1 MSTDINTSTSNV
13 STSTLNVPTL
23 AKRFGLIAMIAV
35 LALLMG
41 GKFSGALSSS
51 PSVGGHSSYAS
62 YGYNGYGNTTNLAPG
77 APVTSSGAVTS
88 SATTGAV
95 TVAWTNPLGN
105 GVAITSYT
113 VTDATGNVVLCT
125 QTNLGAS
132 NGPNSCTWTPTLT
145 NAYAGNILVYANS
158 AGGNTP
164 STGSTLALAVSSAPT
179 AASTQYV
186 IGNGTTTINWA
197 IPNSPGA
204 LSISGYQVYIA
215 SSNTQVCAV
224 PAGTYTCTISNAAYG
239 LTAGTAHAFNVY
251 AVNPAGLSTAFQVS
265 PGNALQ
271 SPDAVTGLTATVDY
285 KYGTVDV
292 NWTNVPT
299 NGNGGSAIT
308 GYTVTINGGV
318 AAQSCNTA
326 VTAALATS
334 CSIDLS
340 AFNSIASPFTGFV
353 SVIATN
359 GGNYKS
365 VANSAT
371 FTVSGVTSAPTG
383 LSSTSTSAATA
394 AATPAANDFL
404 SASWGAPSS
413 LGSTVASYSVQL
425 ETCSTTAVTT
435 CVASGSPVLT
445 TATTY
450 SFGTSSIGALPFGY
464 IYSVAV
470 SAVNGAGTSAAAQS
484 ASVVDLSTVA
494 TGAIGMT
501 ATVTS
506 YTNSSLTVA
515 WTAPTSLNGGT
526 LVNYSVQLYSGSTAI
541 GSPVLKTAPGSY
553 TFTGLSIGESYFVKV
568 TVNSIVGTTA
578 VSNFASA
585 GTANAGT
592 YIGTTVVTGLQATYS
607 ATGVTFNWTN
617 PTGPTVAS
625 YSVAAGSKVLCTA
638 TGATANSCTIDAATL
653 AAAVAVSSI
662 TVSVYS
668 TDASGVTSNAST
680 STVVLSKTTAPTI
693 SVVLGNPSTTA
704 TTAGYVDVEWG
715 AVANA
720 SSYIVNAVASD
731 GSVVTATTTKT
742 YYVFAA
748 SALSSTLTYQFQ
760 VAAVG
765 PAGTSTYTVL
775 TAPAGGYTTPNAVVA
790 PNAPLIVTIAGQ
802 DSRSATTAVS
812 TVSGVPVVNL
822 QPVAAKGGNAL
833 AFNFIANPTTSNGD
847 NVKNYVG
854 TLTVATGT
862 TYTCTIPASGY
873 DSGTQVGAMYV
884 EAGLSAAAAQAATT
898 TLLGTLAGGQANYAA
913 GLGSHVYTCSF
924 VGIAANQS
932 YTFSVVAQSSLATTA
947 STNSAT
953 VLNTG
958 VSGPVTALI
967 ATDAGTAVSNCG
979 TNGATQCAANS
990 AANVKVTWT
999 APASS
1004 PSTIV
1009 GYIVSVQGAA
1019 GAGALDQP
1027 YCGTAAQLQFVSSD
1041 AASHVTTHSASYPTG
1056 LVSGTTCYFASSYSD
1071 SYTISVVAVEA
1082 TIGSAA
1088 LVALEGQTAAA
1099 TTTYTAFDVPG
1110 VNGNE
1115 TAPAPVAAVV
1125 TGKTG
1130 YVTISWTAPS
1140 NGGSAIT
1147 SSTIVQ
1153 TTNTANNTD
1162 IISSC
1167 ISNLTGNTLNV
1178 GTYSGNSGLSVY
1190 NGNQSI
1196 TVPAAEGTSVT
1207 CIYSTSG
1214 SNVFGA
1220 TAYTLAVSNAAG
1232 SSADSLP
1239 SNTVTPVTLTAAPTA
1254 AYYYGTNA
1262 TGYTVGWKSVTGATS
1277 YTVTLTNGSSPLTF
1291 TTSTTSLVIPASSLS
1306 AVTAYTFNVTATGA
1320 NGTSVAQPII
1330 GASAPTASLSVS
1342 IYRASSSATTQILG
1356 WSGATSADANYLPVT
1371 YTVTSVSGNLTTV
1384 IATGLTATTYT
1395 VPYSALSSAVYYV
1408 TEVTAAG
1415 SGSPASVAANQTF
1428 VGSTTPQTPVLS
1440 SITAPVTP
1448 AATAVS
1454 TSPSSTKVAI
1464 TWTADSIGAGAY
1476 VPYSF
1481 VATLTPTAGG
1491 TAVTCAYPSYASV
1504 TVGATT
1510 ASNTYGCV
1518 WSGLTP
1524 NTSYTYSIAESSVW
1538 ATGTALTGVVL
1549 TANVAP
1555 GAPSIV
1561 SAAKTVTG
1569 TTYGSVTK
1577 YGITITWAAPATN
1590 LGSPVTGYL
1599 VTATGG
1605 TSGTIVCPTVLTAI
1619 STSCTIYG
1627 FAANEASVTY
1637 SVEALNAAGA
1647 STAAT
1652 NSVVAGTTDFNYYG
1666 AAITMKGAPGAPAAV
1681 TSVSLTQSALGSVTA
1696 SWQQTDAITGLVTG
1710 PGYSTSSYDSTPVT
1724 SFYCTATATGY
1735 ATVTTTVAAPATS
1748 CTLTG
1753 LSNVAYT
1760 ISVYTVNDY
1769 STSSTLNRSAA
1780 VTATSVPQS
1789 AGLLTNFGGLSAVSG
1804 TLTVVW
1810 QAPAQVNAFTSLT
1823 SPNTA
1828 AITGY
1833 TVTATDVAGNV
1844 FTCKAAATATT
1855 CTVTGLSNST
1865 TYSVVVT
1872 ATNGV
1877 GDSNYVQNMSIKT
1890 IAASAAAA
1898 PTIVGAARNASGLAI
1913 TWTAPAS
1920 VGSGQLV
1927 GYFVTATDPLST
1939 QQYTC
1944 PYNATY
1950 GLVLA
1955 PAVTCSINGLTVGT
1969 SYTVS
1974 ITAITKD
1981 GAGTTQLSTPA
1992 TKTGVVYNTL
2002 APEPVM
2008 ATFLAVTAKQK
2019 SVSALSANAKTSL
2032 ASLISSINDGAQI
2045 TVTGYGT
2052 TKAIALARAN
2062 AAANYLFNNGAAVHV
2077 TVKSVI
2083 SKTIKTALVTVTSN

>member
-13 STSTLNVPTL
+13 STSTLNAPTL
-23 AKRFGLIAMIAV
+23 VKRFGLIAMIAV

-41 GKFSGALSSS
+41 GKFSNALSSS

-164 STGSTLALAVSSAPT
+164 STGSTLALAISSAPT

-197 IPNSPGA
+197 IPNTPGA

-224 PAGTYTCTISNAAYG
+224 SAGTYTCTISNAAYG

-271 SPDAVTGLTATVDY
+271 SPNAVTGLTATVDY

-292 NWTNVPT
+292 NWTDVPT

-383 LSSTSTSAATA
+383 LTSTSTSAATA

-404 SASWGAPSS
+404 SASWSAPSS

-578 VSNFASA
+578 VSNSASA

-592 YIGTTVVTGLQATYS
+592 YIGTTVVTGLKATYS

-693 SVVLGNPSTTA
+693 SVVLGNPSTTD

-720 SSYIVNAVASD
+720 SSYIVNAVASN

-765 PAGTSTYTVL
+765 PAGTSTYTAL

-802 DSRSATTAVS
+802 DSRGASTAVS
-812 TVSGVPVVNL
+812 TVSGVSVVNL

-833 AFNFIANPTTSNGD
+833 AFNFIADPTTSNGD

-854 TLTVATGT
+854 TLTVATGK

-884 EAGLSAAAAQAATT
+884 EAGLSATDAQAAAG
-898 TLLGTLAGGQANYAA
+898 TLLVTLAGGTGNYAQ

-958 VSGPVTALI
+958 VSGPVTALK

-979 TNGATQCAANS
+979 TNGTTQCAANS

-1027 YCGTAAQLQFVSSD
+1027 LCGTAADV
-1041 AASHVTTHSASYPTG
+1041 AAGTATG
-1056 LVSGTTCYFASSYSD
+1056 SVSGTTCYFKSAPSD

-1082 TIGSAA
+1082 TIGGTV
-1088 LVALEGQTAAA
+1088 LVALAGQTANA

-1110 VNGNE
+1110 VAGNE
-1115 TAPAPVAAVV
+1115 IAPAPVAAVV

-1153 TTNTANNTD
+1153 TNNTANTN
-1162 IISSC
+1162 IIYSC
-1167 ISNLTGNTLNV
+1167 ISNLTGNTLTV
-1178 GTYSGNSGLSVY
+1178 GTYSGNSGASIY

-1207 CIYSTSG
+1207 CIYDTTG

-1239 SNTVTPVTLTAAPTA
+1239 SNTVTPVALTAAPTA

-1291 TTSTTSLVIPASSLS
+1291 TSSTTSLVIPASSLS
-1306 AVTAYTFNVTATGA
+1306 AETAYTFNVTATGA
-1320 NGTSVAQPII
+1320 NGTSVAQPISAAI
-1330 GASAPTASLSVS
+1330 APTASLSVS

-1356 WSGATSADANYLPVT
+1356 WSGATSADAKYLPVT

-1384 IATGLTATTYT
+1384 VASGLTATTYT

-1415 SGSPASVAANQTF
+1415 SGSPAAVAANQTF
-1428 VGSTTPQTPVLS
+1428 VGSTTPQTPALS
-1440 SITAPVTP
+1440 SITAAVTP
-1448 AATAVS
+1448 AATSVS

-1549 TANVAP
+1549 TANVKP
-1555 GAPSIV
+1555 GTPSIV
-1561 SAAKTVTG
+1561 SAARVVTG

-1577 YGITITWAAPATN
+1577 YGITLTWAAPVTN

-1605 TSGTIVCPTVLTAI
+1605 TSGTIVCPTVLTGI

-1627 FAANEASVTY
+1627 FAAGEDVTY
-1637 SVEALNAAGA
+1637 SVSALNAAGA
-1647 STAAT
+1647 SITPAT
-1652 NSVVAGTTDFNYYG
+1652 DIVTDGTTDFSGTYPV
-1666 AAITMKGAPGAPAAV
+1666 TMKRAPGAPAAV
-1681 TSVSLTQSALGSVTA
+1681 TSVSLTQSGLGSVTA
-1696 SWQQTDAITGLVTG
+1696 SWQQTNPITGLVTI
-1710 PGYSTSSYDSTPVT
+1710 PGYSTSSSESTPVT

-1735 ATVTTTVAAPATS
+1735 ATVTKTVAAPATS
-1748 CTLTG
+1748 CTLDG

-1789 AGLLTNFGGLSAVSG
+1789 AALLTNFGGLSAVSG

-1810 QAPAQVNAFTSLT
+1810 QAPAQVNAFSSLT

-1865 TYSVVVT
+1865 NYSVVVT

-1920 VGSGQLV
+1920 AGSGQLV

>member
-13 STSTLNVPTL
+13 STSTLNAPTL
-23 AKRFGLIAMIAV
+23 VKRFGLIAMIAV
-35 LALLMG
+35 LALLMS
-41 GKFSGALSSS
+41 GKFSNALSSS

-62 YGYNGYGNTTNLAPG
+62 YGYNGYGNTTNVAPG
-77 APVTSSGAVTS
+77 APVTATGGVTS
-88 SATTGAV
+88 SAYTGAV

-197 IPNSPGA
+197 VPATPGS
-204 LSISGYQVYIA
+204 LSITGYQVYIA
-215 SSNTQVCAV
+215 SSNTQVCSVA
-224 PAGTYTCTISNAAYG
+224 AGTYTCTISNAAYG

-251 AVNPAGLSTAFQVS
+251 AVNPAGLSSAFTVS

-271 SPDAVTGLTATVDY
+271 APNAVTGLTATVDY

-292 NWTNVPT
+292 NWTNVPVS
-299 NGNGGSAIT
+299 GNGGAAINPIT
-308 GYTVTINGGV
+308 GYSVVINGTTT
-318 AAQSCNTA
+318 ASCNA
-326 VTAALATS
+326 GITAALATS

-340 AFNSIASPFTGFV
+340 AFNAIASPFNGFV
-353 SVIATN
+353 SVIASN
-359 GGNYKS
+359 GTYT
-365 VANSAT
+365 SAASSAV
-371 FTVSGVTSAPTG
+371 FTVSGVTSAPQG
-383 LSSTSTSAATA
+383 LTSTSTSAATA
-394 AATPAANDFL
+394 AGAPTSNDYL
-404 SASWGAPSS
+404 SASWSAPAS

-445 TATTY
+445 TATSY
-450 SFGTSSIGALPFGY
+450 SFGTSSIGALPFGF

-494 TGAIGMT
+494 TGAIGMY

-592 YIGTTVVTGLQATYS
+592 YIGTSVVTGLKATYS

-638 TGATANSCTIDAATL
+638 TGATANSCTVDAATL

-668 TDASGVTSNAST
+668 TDANGVNSNAST

-693 SVVLGNPSTTA
+693 SAVLGNPSTTD
-704 TTAGYVDVEWG
+704 TTSGYVDVEWG

-731 GSVVTATTTKT
+731 GSVVTATTKNT

-765 PAGTSTYTVL
+765 PAGTSTYTAL

-790 PNAPLIVTIAGQ
+790 PAAPLIVTIAGQ
-802 DSRSATTAVS
+802 DSRGSTTAVT
-812 TVSGVPVVNL
+812 TVSGVSVVNL

-833 AFNFIANPTTSNGD
+833 AFNFVANPTVATGD

-884 EAGLSAAAAQAATT
+884 EAGETASAAQADAG
-898 TLLGTLAGGQANYAA
+898 TLLVTLAGSQANYLA

-924 VGIAANQS
+924 VGIAANQN

-958 VSGPVTALI
+958 VSGPVTALT

-979 TNGATQCAANS
+979 ASPHTTQCAANS

-1004 PSTIV
+1004 PSAIV
-1009 GYIVSVQGAA
+1009 RYIVSVQGAA
-1019 GAGALDQP
+1019 LPGALDQP
-1027 YCGTAAQLQFVSSD
+1027 KCGTAADV
-1041 AASHVTTHSASYPTG
+1041 AAGTATG
-1056 LVSGTTCYFASSYSD
+1056 SVSGTTCYFASSHSD

-1082 TIGSAA
+1082 TVGGTV
-1088 LVALEGQTAAA
+1088 LVGLAGNSPAA

-1110 VNGNE
+1110 VAGNE

-1147 SSTIVQ
+1147 SSTLVQ
-1153 TTNTANNTD
+1153 TNNTANNTD
-1162 IISSC
+1162 IISTC
-1167 ISNLTGNTLNV
+1167 VSNLTGNTLTV
-1178 GTYSGNSGLSVY
+1178 GTYAGNGGLSIY
-1190 NGNQSI
+1190 NGNPSI
-1196 TVPAAEGTSVT
+1196 TVPASEGTSVT

-1232 SSADSLP
+1232 SSFDSLP
-1239 SNTVTPVTLTAAPTA
+1239 SNTVTPVALTAAPSA

-1277 YTVTLTNGSSPLTF
+1277 YTVTLTNGSAPLTF
-1291 TTSTTSLVIPASSLS
+1291 TSSTTSLVIPASALS
-1306 AVTAYTFNVTATGA
+1306 AVTAYTFNVTATGP
-1320 NGTSVAQPII
+1320 NGTSVAQPISA
-1330 GASAPTASLSVS
+1330 ASAPAASLSVS

-1415 SGSPASVAANQTF
+1415 SGTPASVAANQTF
-1428 VGSTTPQTPVLS
+1428 VGSTTPQTPALS
-1440 SITAPVTP
+1440 SITAAVTP
-1448 AATAVS
+1448 AATGVS
-1454 TSPSSTKVAI
+1454 TSPSSTNVAI

-1491 TAVTCAYPSYASV
+1491 TAITCAYPSYTSV

-1577 YGITITWAAPATN
+1577 YGITITWAAPTTN

-1599 VTATGG
+1599 VTATGATNG
-1605 TSGTIVCPTVLTAI
+1605 QFVCPTVLSAS
-1619 STSCTIYG
+1619 STTCTIYG
-1627 FAANEASVTY
+1627 FAANEVVTY
-1637 SVEALNAAGA
+1637 SVKALNAAGA
-1647 STAAT
+1647 SSAAT
-1652 NSVVAGTTDFNYYG
+1652 VNVIAGTTDKNPYNSV
-1666 AAITMKGAPGAPAAV
+1666 TMKSAPAAPAAV
-1681 TSVSLTQSALGSVTA
+1681 TSISLTQAALGSVTA
-1696 SWQQTDAITGLVTG
+1696 SWQQTDAVTGLVTG

-1724 SFYCTATATGY
+1724 SFLCTATATGY
-1735 ATVTTTVAAPATS
+1735 ATVSTTVAAPATS

-1760 ISVYTVNDY
+1760 ISVYTVNNY
-1769 STSSTLNRSAA
+1769 STSSSLNTSAA

-1789 AGLLTNFGGLSAVSG
+1789 AAMLTNFGGLSAVSG

-1810 QAPAQVNAFTSLT
+1810 QAPAQVNFFSSLT

-1855 CTVTGLSNST
+1855 CTVTGLANST
-1865 TYSVVVT
+1865 SYSVVVT

-1877 GDSNYVQNMSIKT
+1877 GDSNYVENMTIKT
-1890 IAASAAAA
+1890 LAAKAPAA
-1898 PTIVGAARNASGLAI
+1898 PTVVSAVRNATGLAV

-1920 VGSGQLV
+1920 AGSGQLV
-1927 GYFVTATDPLST
+1927 GYWVSATDPLSG

-1944 PYNATY
+1944 PYNSTY

-1955 PAVTCSINGLTVGT
+1955 PAVTCSINGLTVGG
-1969 SYTVS
+1969 SYNISV
-1974 ITAITKD
+1974 TAITKD
-1981 GAGTTQLSTPA
+1981 GAGAVQTSA
-1992 TKTGVVYNTL
+1992 AGTKTGVVYNTL

-2019 SVSALSANAKTSL
+2019 SVSALSAGAKTSL

-2077 TVKSVI
+2077 TIKSVI